1 MTSLIN
7 AIKRTENETVTE
19 NGMVAFKSTMDALVD
34 LFYKAPSLRRANP
47 SEIASLIKAAI
58 AYSKEDTL
66 RILYYLRD
74 IRGGSVGQ
82 GERSVFREGLTTF
95 IKEVG
100 VYECAKNDIL
110 KYIPEYGRWD
120 DLLHFMNIDKSF
132 NAYIFDIIF
141 KQLTKDVAAW
151 RAKKYNNVSL
161 LGKWLPSA
169 SAGRKKDV
177 HGRKRVKT
185 PEAKAKKAFVKEF
198 CKWSKISERQ
208 YRLTLSALR
217 SAINILETKLT
228 TKSYDFD
235 YSKLPSKARLKHSG
249 SKGAFIRNDNK
260 RFQQFV
266 ADVAAGKTKVNT
278 STIYPYEIVS
288 RIYDLIYRRDPS
300 ATLPRES
307 LNNDWANLP
316 NWLAETNAKFF
327 PIIDTSGSMTS
338 SRNYKDPIKPIHV
351 ALGIGIYM
359 AERLPGEFKN
369 TFITFSEKPVL
380 QVLPDGKLSDKIKSL
395 KEINC
400 WNTDLERSFDLIL
413 NAAKRYRVPA
423 EDMPTHLLIISDMQF
438 DQASNGKFTAMEM
451 IRDKYAA
458 VGYTA
463 PRIVFWN
470 AADCSS
476 NTPVTFDEHGT
487 VLVAGKKPGLLEEIV
502 RSNTPQ
508 DMVRE
513 IVNHPRYNTITF
525 K

>member
-7 AIKRTENETVTE
+7 AIKKVNNETFTE
-19 NGMVAFKSTMDALVD
+19 NGMVAFKSTMDSLVD

-47 SEIASLIKAAI
+47 SEIASLVEAAI
-58 AYSKEDTL
+58 KDSKEDTL
-66 RILYYLRD
+66 RVLYYLRD

-82 GERSVFREGLTTF
+82 GERSIFREGLIAF

-100 VYECAKNDIL
+100 VQECIKNDIL

-120 DLLHFMNIDKSF
+120 DLLHFVNINREMTDYVF
-132 NAYIFDIIF
+132 NIIF
-141 KQLTKDVAAW
+141 NQLKTDVAAW
-151 RAKKYNNVSL
+151 RAKRCSNISL
-161 LGKWLPSA
+161 LCKWLPSA
-169 SAGRKKDV
+169 SAGRKKDIN
-177 HGRKRVKT
+177 GKKRIKT
-185 PEAKAKKAFVKEF
+185 PEAKAKKAFVKAF
-198 CKWSKISERQ
+198 CKWSQISEKQ
-208 YRLTLSALR
+208 YRKTLTALR
-217 SAINILETKLT
+217 SAISILETKLT
-228 TKSYDFD
+228 TKTYDFD

-249 SKGAFIRNDNK
+249 SNGAFIRNDFK

-266 ADVAAGKTKVNT
+266 ADVAEGKTKVNT
-278 STIYPYEIVS
+278 STLYPYEIVS

-300 ATLPRES
+300 AKLPLES
-307 LNNDWANLP
+307 LNNDWDNLP
-316 NWLAETNAKFF
+316 NWLAETNAKFL

-338 SRNYKDPIKPIHV
+338 SRNWKDTIKPIHV

-369 TFITFSEKPVL
+369 TFITFSEKPTL
-380 QVLPDGKLSDKIKSL
+380 QILPEGKLSDKIKSL

-400 WNTDLERSFDLIL
+400 WNTDLEKSFDLIL
-413 NAAKRYRVPA
+413 DAAKRYKVPA

-451 IRDKYAA
+451 IRNKYFAA
-458 VGYTA
+458 GYTA
-463 PRIVFWN
+463 PSIVFWN

-502 RSNTPQ
+502 RSNTPE

-513 IVNHPRYNTITF
+513 IVNHPRYNVITF

>member
-7 AIKRTENETVTE
+7 AIKKVENETITE
-19 NGMVAFKSTMDALVD
+19 NGMVAFKSTMDSLVD
-34 LFYKAPSLRRANP
+34 LFYKAPTMRANP
-47 SEIASLIKAAI
+47 SEVAALVEAAI
-58 AYSKEDTL
+58 DDNKESTL

-82 GERSVFREGLTTF
+82 GERSVFREGLTAF
-95 IKEVG
+95 IKKVG
-100 VYECAKNDIL
+100 VKECIENDIL

-120 DLLHFMNIDKSF
+120 DLLHFMDIDKDF
-132 NAYIFDIIF
+132 NAYVFNIVFN
-141 KQLTKDVAAW
+141 QLNTDVTAW
-151 RAKKYNNVSL
+151 RAKKYSNISL
-161 LGKWLPSA
+161 LSKWLPSA

-177 HGRKRVKT
+177 HGKKRVKT

-198 CKWSKISERQ
+198 CKWSQISEKQ
-208 YRLTLSALR
+208 YRKTLTALR

-249 SKGAFIRNDNK
+249 SNGAFIRHDSK

-266 ADVAAGKTKVNT
+266 ADVASGKTSVNT
-278 STIYPYEIVS
+278 STFYPYEIVS
-288 RIYDLIYRRDPS
+288 RIYDLIYREDPS

-307 LNNDWANLP
+307 LNNDWDNLP
-316 NWLAETNAKFF
+316 NWLAETNAKFL
-327 PIIDTSGSMTS
+327 PIIDTSGSMTLS
-338 SRNYKDPIKPIHV
+338 HSGKDTIKPIHV

-369 TFITFSEKPVL
+369 TFITFSEKPTL
-380 QVLPDGKLSDKIKSL
+380 QVLPEGSLSDKIKSL

-400 WNTDLERSFDLIL
+400 WNTDLEKSFDLIL
-413 NAAKRYRVPA
+413 DAAKRYNVSA

-451 IRDKYAA
+451 IRDKYLAA
-458 VGYTA
+458 GYTM
-463 PRIVFWN
+463 PSIIFWN

-513 IVNHPRYNTITF
+513 IVNHPRYNVITF

>member
-1 MTSLIN
+1 MNLAD
-7 AIKRTENETVTE
+7 AIKNVENETITE
-19 NGMVAFKSTMDALVD
+19 NGMVAFKSTMDAIVD
-34 LFYKAPSLRRANP
+34 LFYKAPTMRANP
-47 SEIASLIKAAI
+47 SEIASLVEYAIKND
-58 AYSKEDTL
+58 KEATL

-82 GERSVFREGLTTF
+82 GERSVFREGLTAF
-95 IKEVG
+95 IKKVG
-100 VYECAKNDIL
+100 VKECIENDIL

-120 DLLHFMNIDKSF
+120 DLIHFLNIDKDL
-132 NAYIFDIIF
+132 NNYIFNIIF
-141 KQLTKDVAAW
+141 NQLKADVAAW

-161 LGKWLPSA
+161 LAKWMPSA
-169 SAGRKKDV
+169 SAGRKKDING
-177 HGRKRVKT
+177 HKRVKT

-198 CKWSKISERQ
+198 CKWSQISEKQ
-208 YRLTLSALR
+208 YRKTLTALR
-217 SAINILETKLT
+217 SSINLLETKLT
-228 TKSYDFD
+228 EKKYDFD
-235 YSKLPSKARLKHSG
+235 YSKLPAKARLKHSG
-249 SKGAFIRNDNK
+249 STGAFIRNDNK

-266 ADVAAGKTKVNT
+266 ADVAEGKTKVNT

-288 RIYDLIYRRDPS
+288 RIYDLIYRKDPS
-300 ATLPRES
+300 AKLPLES

-316 NWLAETNAKFF
+316 NWLSETNAKFL

-338 SRNYKDPIKPIHV
+338 SRNWKDTIKPIHV

-369 TFITFSEKPVL
+369 MFITFSEKPTL
-380 QVLPDGKLSDKIKSL
+380 QILPEGKLSEKIKSL

-400 WNTDLERSFDLIL
+400 WNTDLEKSFELIL
-413 NAAKRYRVPA
+413 DAAKRYNVPA
-423 EDMPTHLLIISDMQF
+423 EDMPTHILIISDMQF
-438 DQASNGKFTAMEM
+438 DQATHGKFTAMKM
-451 IRDKYAA
+451 IRNKYAIA
-458 VGYTA
+458 GYTA
-463 PRIVFWN
+463 PNIVFWN
-470 AADCSS
+470 AADCSA

-513 IVNHPRYNTITF
+513 IVNHPRYNVITF